1 MSYVDLFG
9 NVVEENLILT
19 EKYIEPPFSVLD
31 GRSQR
36 WQQRKQKWKQMGL
49 KSEEGRDAKAYEL
62 QSLNAK
68 AGRGEISD
76 TSIFDPV
83 LCEIIYTWYVEKG
96 QKVLDCFAG
105 GSVRG
110 IVAGALEIKYTGIDI
125 RQEQVEANRQ
135 QAKEL
140 LPENNQPRWIV
151 GDSEK
156 VLDTINEEFD
166 FILSCPPY
174 FNLEVYSDL
183 DGDISNLQDYGEF
196 LVHYSNIINK
206 TCSKLKKG
214 GFACFVVGDI
224 RDKKGNLLGFVPDTI
239 NIFKKAGLNFYN
251 DAILLTP
258 LGSAML
264 RANNT
269 MKTKKLT
276 KVHQYVLIFKK
287 GE

>member
-1 MSYVDLFG
+1 MQKQ
-9 NVVEENLILT
+9 VE
-19 EKYIEPPFSVLD
+19 
-31 GRSQR
+31 
-36 WQQRKQKWKQMGL
+36 
-49 KSEEGRDAKAYEL
+49 
-62 QSLNAK
+62 
-68 AGRGEISD
+68 GEISD

-183 DGDISNLQDYGEF
+183 DGDISNLQDYEEF

>member
-68 AGRGEISD
+68 AGRGSISD

-140 LPENNQPRWIV
+140 LPENNQPRYIV

-183 DGDISNLQDYGEF
+183 DGDISNLQDYEEF
-196 LVHYSNIINK
+196 LVHYENIIKK

-239 NIFKKAGLNFYN
+239 NIFKRAGLSFYN

>member
-1 MSYVDLFG
+1 M
-9 NVVEENLILT
+9 
-19 EKYIEPPFSVLD
+19 YIRPFC
-31 GRSQR
+31 
-36 WQQRKQKWKQMGL
+36 
-49 KSEEGRDAKAYEL
+49 
-62 QSLNAK
+62 
-68 AGRGEISD
+68 RG
-76 TSIFDPV
+76 
-83 LCEIIYTWYVEKG
+83 G
-96 QKVLDCFAG
+96 
-105 GSVRG
+105 VRG
-110 IVAGALEIKYTGIDI
+110 IVANYLGYKYTGIDI
-125 RQEQVEANRQ
+125 RQEQVDANKE
-135 QAKEL
+135 QAKDI

-166 FILSCPPY
+166 LIFSCPPY

-183 DGDISNLQDYGEF
+183 DGDISNLKDYNNF
-196 LVHYSNIINK
+196 LYHYKNIINK
-206 TCSKLKKG
+206 SCEKLKKG
-214 GFACFVVGDI
+214 GYACFVVGDV

>member
-1 MSYVDLFG
+1 
-9 NVVEENLILT
+9 
-19 EKYIEPPFSVLD
+19 
-31 GRSQR
+31 
-36 WQQRKQKWKQMGL
+36 MG
-49 KSEEGRDAKAYEL
+49 
-62 QSLNAK
+62 
-68 AGRGEISD
+68 
-76 TSIFDPV
+76 
-83 LCEIIYTWYVEKG
+83 
-96 QKVLDCFAG
+96 
-105 GSVRG
+105 
-110 IVAGALEIKYTGIDI
+110 
-125 RQEQVEANRQ
+125 
-135 QAKEL
+135 
-140 LPENNQPRWIV
+140 IV

-183 DGDISNLQDYGEF
+183 DGDISNLQDYEEF